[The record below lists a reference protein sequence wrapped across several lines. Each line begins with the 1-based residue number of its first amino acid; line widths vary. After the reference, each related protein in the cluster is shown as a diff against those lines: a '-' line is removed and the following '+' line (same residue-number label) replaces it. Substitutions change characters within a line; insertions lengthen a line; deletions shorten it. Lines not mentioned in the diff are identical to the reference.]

1 MSVPNDGSYATI
13 TTGPNH
19 YCAKRAANNQISCG
33 GLSYGDYPLPS
44 FSLPLAHMVS
54 GAKFSCGLRPSTGAV
69 VCWGEGADAIWYQ
82 EEERPAF
89 LADNCLRVPNP
100 DQADDDED
108 DTGNACEE
116 PSCQEGL
123 FFSRYVTASQAASS
137 LNGSPGGALAIYNP
151 TDATIDLANYSVSD
165 GTATLNL
172 EELDAVGGGS
182 TQLASRTS
190 YVICRNHD
198 TTIVGG
204 NADETCDFTLR
215 PGILA
220 GGGAFQDFET
230 LFTGNRVILESGENI
245 VDVIGPSP
253 NTVSVAEGVW
263 LEDPADDTQSQLN
276 YLRRKSTVT
285 QGSDSFQSEEW
296 EQAQFE
302 GMNIE
307 LTQIGFNGTYDG
319 CSP

>member
-1 MSVPNDGSYATI
+1 MPRRPFLFEVCDCI
-13 TTGPNH
+13 TSSELLKRKPRWGP
-19 YCAKRAANNQISCG
+19 Y
-33 GLSYGDYPLPS
+33 
-44 FSLPLAHMVS
+44 
-54 GAKFSCGLRPSTGAV
+54 
-69 VCWGEGADAIWYQ
+69 
-82 EEERPAF
+82 
-89 LADNCLRVPNP
+89 
-100 DQADDDED
+100 
-108 DTGNACEE
+108 
-116 PSCQEGL
+116 
-123 FFSRYVTASQAASS
+123 
-137 LNGSPGGALAIYNP
+137 AIYNP

-165 GTATLNL
+165 GTTTLNL

-198 TTIVGG
+198 TTIFGG

-230 LFTGNRVILESGENI
+230 LFTGNRVILESGDI

-263 LEDPADDTQSQLN
+263 LPADDTPASSVP
-276 YLRRKSTVT
+276 RRKSTVT

-307 LTQIGFNGTYDG
+307 LTQIGIQRHL
-319 CSP
+319 